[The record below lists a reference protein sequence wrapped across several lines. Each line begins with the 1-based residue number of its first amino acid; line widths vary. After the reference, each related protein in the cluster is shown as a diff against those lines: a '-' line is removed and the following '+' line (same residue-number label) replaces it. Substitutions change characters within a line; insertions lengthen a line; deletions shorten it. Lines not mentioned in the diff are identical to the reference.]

1 MPRCARGAKAG
12 GDAKTGK
19 ATEGDIVSEQEEDS
33 FNLIDWSG
41 DLLGSLT
48 GVSVAVL
55 HNDVTGLLTGAAV
68 GPSVAHAFR
77 YGAKLFVSRVLA
89 GREKARVG
97 VVYGLAAHK
106 IKERLDN
113 GEKLRTDGFF
123 EPDITG
129 RSPADEI
136 AEAVLIAAQREHEE
150 RKLPYIANL
159 LAFVAFTPG
168 VDRATANQ
176 MIRLAGSL
184 SYQQFCLL
192 ALGNYPIR
200 ASLNQPGYPRGAQSG
215 APLFAVLNELF
226 ELYQSGLASHVSG
239 HDRTYNPSA
248 HRCSRPSFT
257 KSRTRSA
264 RPAAIFRYVPWRHT
278 KFGLRGHHQHA
289 KKQLATI
296 EAGESSGSAQGLE
309 WERLDEG
316 RQRAASERFSG
327 GIKVNLDV
335 PDPIEFCGSD
345 LAHAAVF
352 HPPRRCWN
360 G

>member
-1 MPRCARGAKAG
+1 
-12 GDAKTGK
+12 
-19 ATEGDIVSEQEEDS
+19 
-33 FNLIDWSG
+33 
-41 DLLGSLT
+41 
-48 GVSVAVL
+48 VAVL

-192 ALGNYPIR
+192 ALGSNPIR

-226 ELYQSGLASHVSG
+226 ELYQSGLVMFQGTIGHITRPPIDARATDPVRGVAPVSPI
-239 HDRTYNPSA
+239 DRQKRVPQ
-248 HRCSRPSFT
+248 
-257 KSRTRSA
+257 
-264 RPAAIFRYVPWRHT
+264 RYVCIP
-278 KFGLRGHHQHA
+278 L
-289 KKQLATI
+289 L
-296 EAGESSGSAQGLE
+296 S
-309 WERLDEG
+309 
-316 RQRAASERFSG
+316 
-327 GIKVNLDV
+327 V
-335 PDPIEFCGSD
+335 P
-345 LAHAAVF
+345 
-352 HPPRRCWN
+352 
-360 G
+360 